1 MEYQLSVDRNH
12 LLEGLKRFRIP
23 RKIRRS
29 QKAVLG
35 FDGKF
40 FSIEA
45 LNCIFVARASG
56 KWPGNA
62 CVSAQFVCAL
72 ALGLPAGDPV
82 NVVCDG
88 EHLRLGTLTIPCTW
102 QPVSE
107 TLLDAPAAPDWI
119 ESLSLKY
126 RASRGHIAVK
136 RLAPEI
142 AKAERK
148 LATLITKVAKSLAP
162 LGVTEKDIQALI
174 EDRLTER
181 YAAGHR

>member
-12 LLEGLKRFRIP
+12 LLNGLKRIQIP

-29 QKAVLG
+29 QKAILG
-35 FDGKF
+35 FDGRF

-45 LNCIFVARASG
+45 LNCVIVASAYG
-56 KWPGNA
+56 MWPGNA

-88 EHLRLGTLTIPCTW
+88 EHLRLGTLTISCTW

-107 TLLDAPAAPDWI
+107 TLLDVPAAPDWI
-119 ESLSLKY
+119 EALSLKY
-126 RASRGHIAVK
+126 RASRGRILAD

-148 LATLITKVAKSLAP
+148 LAAVISKVAKSLAP
-162 LGVTEKDIQALI
+162 LGITEKDIQALI
-174 EDRLTER
+174 DERLVER
-181 YAAGHR
+181 YAGHR